1 MYISVCF
8 IIKLSGIW
16 PFAAR
21 WQPEINVNVARSA
34 RNECAWWTLS
44 LELVSKWRND
54 SQLCGMWHV
63 AKWPK
68 GPSKLKTQ
76 DWCVSS
82 VIFDKFPKCL
92 NNTLFIIAANELRDE
107 SICLSHASIP
117 FFFCSSLLFSSVVVV
132 VYVAYFRRLLFT
144 SNWGWARKQM
154 HCASEC
160 VFIVSLWG
168 VQFDQRWR
176 KNFAWFAP
184 HINLFNW
191 HFCHAAE
198 RSFIIKS
205 GNVYKKYG
213 TPSLPLTLNT
223 MLRWW
228 ENFAANRRNNL
239 IWLPFKSF
247 EECESPDLFDL
258 FLILSAKFLQPA
270 RTVPTPTPTHLNSTA
285 VMNCWKFILP
295 QGLSLLLFDDA
306 RWPVE
311 DEAGHHGFVPSQTGF
326 FCLFIRIELKVRHRH
341 RYGHGEKFIDKLEHS

>member
-1 MYISVCF
+1 M
-8 IIKLSGIW
+8 
-16 PFAAR
+16 
-21 WQPEINVNVARSA
+21 SA
-34 RNECAWWTLS
+34 RIHKWLPLYIVALWIIYRDICIYLCIYLSVLLLNSVAFGLLQRVDSQKSMLTWPEVLEMNVPAWWTLS

-68 GPSKLKTQ
+68 GLSKLKTQ

-205 GNVYKKYG
+205 GNVYKLWH
-213 TPSLPLTLNT
+213 SLPPPHVEHDVAMVRKLCG
-223 MLRWW
+223 
-228 ENFAANRRNNL
+228 EPQKQFNL
-239 IWLPFKSF
+239 IAF
-247 EECESPDLFDL
+247 
-258 FLILSAKFLQPA
+258 
-270 RTVPTPTPTHLNSTA
+270 
-285 VMNCWKFILP
+285 
-295 QGLSLLLFDDA
+295 
-306 RWPVE
+306 
-311 DEAGHHGFVPSQTGF
+311 
-326 FCLFIRIELKVRHRH
+326 
-341 RYGHGEKFIDKLEHS
+341 

>member
-1 MYISVCF
+1 MCIFMYISVCF

-205 GNVYKKYG
+205 GNVYKLWH
-213 TPSLPLTLNT
+213 SLPPPHVEHDVAMVRKLCG
-223 MLRWW
+223 
-228 ENFAANRRNNL
+228 EPQKQFNL
-239 IWLPFKSF
+239 IAF
-247 EECESPDLFDL
+247 
-258 FLILSAKFLQPA
+258 
-270 RTVPTPTPTHLNSTA
+270 
-285 VMNCWKFILP
+285 
-295 QGLSLLLFDDA
+295 
-306 RWPVE
+306 
-311 DEAGHHGFVPSQTGF
+311 
-326 FCLFIRIELKVRHRH
+326 
-341 RYGHGEKFIDKLEHS
+341 